1 MTELDWWRS
10 LNSSERAR
18 IIVPFVQL
26 QMSNKPW
33 RLDWEHISENEL
45 QKLFKLIKEN
55 RSIKIKNER
64 KNSTTDR

>member
-1 MTELDWWRS
+1 MTELDWWKS
-10 LNSSERAR
+10 LDMSERAR
-18 IIVPFVQL
+18 IVVPFVQL

-33 RLDWEHISENEL
+33 KLDWHCITDEEL
-45 QKLFKLIKEN
+45 EKLFKLIEEN